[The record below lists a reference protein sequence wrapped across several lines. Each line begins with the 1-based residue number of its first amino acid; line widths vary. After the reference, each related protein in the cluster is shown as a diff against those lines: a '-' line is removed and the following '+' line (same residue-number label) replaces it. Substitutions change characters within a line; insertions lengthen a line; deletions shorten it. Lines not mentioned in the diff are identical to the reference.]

1 MELSVIEL
9 SSTATQVSE
18 EEAPVRDPRKTDT
31 RSASPRG
38 SSMRVSGNGPV
49 PKMPGAAENTLPP
62 VGSAAAPARYD
73 LRILRAL
80 RRIIHSVD
88 LYSKELATT
97 NKITAP
103 QLICLLHV
111 VNNGPVSAT
120 AIGREVHLSPST
132 VVGILD
138 RLEEKGL
145 VERQRSRED
154 RRIVRVT
161 ATRAGVEL
169 SQTAPSPLQQT
180 LANALGKL
188 PELEQATMAL
198 SLERIVALMEAP
210 EVDAAAILAT
220 GPINPAGS

>member
-1 MELSVIEL
+1 V
-9 SSTATQVSE
+9 AVPGSE
-18 EEAPVRDPRKTDT
+18 GTNSGRVPEASALTRDAPP
-31 RSASPRG
+31 AA
-38 SSMRVSGNGPV
+38 NG
-49 PKMPGAAENTLPP
+49 
-62 VGSAAAPARYD
+62 AAAPVRYD

-88 LYSKELATT
+88 LYSKQLAAT
-97 NKITAP
+97 NQITAP

-145 VERQRSRED
+145 VGRHRSHED

-161 ATRAGVEL
+161 ATRDGVEL
-169 SQTAPSPLQQT
+169 SRRAPSPLQQA
-180 LANALGKL
+180 LANSLAEL
-188 PELEQATMAL
+188 PELEQATIAL
-198 SLERIVALMEAP
+198 SLERIVGLMEAP
-210 EVDAAAILAT
+210 EVDAAPILAT
-220 GPINPAGS
+220 GPINSAGP